1 MSTASIRKTT
11 SPRAAVPVTIA
22 NVVRSEWIK
31 FRSVRSSRL
40 TLGGAMAA
48 VCFLGLIFSSLGVDG
63 ASGPRPGGEVAVT
76 DPLGIS
82 LSGVIMGE
90 LIVSVLGALLVVNE
104 YSTGQIRTTLAA
116 VPRRL
121 SVLWAKVAVAAAV
134 VFMGGLAAVLVA
146 FFGGQELLALDG
158 DSASITDSGALRALL
173 GSAASLAVIATMGVA
188 LGFIMRRTAGA
199 VATLVGVLFLAP
211 TLIGLLPSS
220 IWDNVVPY
228 LPSNAA
234 QATWQVTDSASLL
247 SPSAGAAVLGA
258 YLGAMLLTATLLLRS
273 RDV

>member
-1 MSTASIRKTT
+1 MSTATLGHVGTVIAK
-11 SPRAAVPVTIA
+11 PVTFA
-22 NVVRSEWIK
+22 NVLRSEAIK

-40 TLGGAMAA
+40 TFYGAMVA
-48 VCFLGLIFSSLGVDG
+48 VAGLGLIFSSLGDD
-63 ASGPRPGGEVAVT
+63 ATTGPGQESAIAE
-76 DPLGIS
+76 PLAIS
-82 LSGVIMGE
+82 MSGVVMGE

-121 SVLWAKVAVAAAV
+121 SVLWAKAAV
-134 VFMGGLAAVLVA
+134 TAGVVFTGGLAAVLVA
-146 FFGGQELLALDG
+146 FFGGQELLAIDG
-158 DSASITDSGALRALL
+158 SSVAITDSGAARALL
-173 GSAASLAVIATMGVA
+173 GAAGSLAAIATMGVA

-220 IWDNVVPY
+220 ISDNVTPY

-234 QATWQVTDSASLL
+234 QATWQLTDSDSLL
-247 SPSAGAAVLGA
+247 SPGAGATVLGA
-258 YLGAMLLTATLLLRS
+258 YLVILLGSAAFLLCS